1 MIKYLYRVE
10 LSVNDLDH
18 PLNLLGSDRP
28 CPRLLSQQV
37 HHMRCELV
45 AGLVVLFQLLKQDS
59 STARSS
65 NFKERLT

>member
-1 MIKYLYRVE
+1 MKYLYRVE

-18 PLNLLGSDRP
+18 PLNLLGGNGP

-45 AGLVVLFQLLKQDS
+45 AGLVVLFQLLKSMQHKIS
-59 STARSS
+59 LLYG
-65 NFKERLT
+65 EV